1 MQLKYLIAID
11 SDGTLRHDDGTI
23 SDRTK
28 IIVSKLVD
36 LGNYVVICT
45 ARPRYH
51 TKKIVDESLASQ
63 ILVSSNGTEIYDN
76 DKKTLVFVAYV
87 EKNNCIELYNYARKN
102 DIRIIFVVDETEY
115 ATHFIRNNKQKLLSN
130 EINIDK
136 FFEENKV
143 KQCMILDNDKEKIE
157 KFKKHTIEIG
167 LKINNF
173 SNPYEEEQWF
183 SVISSNS
190 SKGQALLVLSKYLNI
205 PIENTIAI
213 GNDYNDVPM
222 FEVAAISVAVDNSND
237 NIKAHADIVIK
248 SNDDDGVAEYLE
260 TII

>member
-1 MQLKYLIAID
+1 MKYLIAID

-28 IIVSKLVD
+28 IIISKLVD

-51 TKKIVDESLASQ
+51 TKKIADESLASQ

-76 DKKTLVFVAYV
+76 DKKKLVFVAYV
-87 EKNNCIELYNYARKN
+87 EKNNCIELYNYAREN

-115 ATHFIRNNKQKLLSN
+115 ATYFIRNDKQKLLSN
-130 EINIDK
+130 EIDIDK

-157 KFKKHTIEIG
+157 KFEKHSIEIG
-167 LKINNF
+167 LKIINF
-173 SNPYEEEQWF
+173 SNPDEEEQWF
-183 SVISSNS
+183 SVINSNS
-190 SKGQALLVLSKYLNI
+190 SKGQALLLLSKYLNI

-213 GNDYNDVPM
+213 GNDYNDIPM
-222 FEVAAISVAVDNSND
+222 FVESGIGVAVGNSND
-237 NIKAHADIVIK
+237 NVKAYADIVIK
-248 SNDDDGVAEYLE
+248 SNNDDGVAEYLE
-260 TII
+260 TIN

>member
-87 EKNNCIELYNYARKN
+87 EKNCIELYNYAKEN

-115 ATHFIRNNKQKLLSN
+115 VTHFIRNDKQKLLSN
-130 EINIDK
+130 EIDINK

-157 KFKKHTIEIG
+157 GFKKHTIEIG

-183 SVISSNS
+183 SVVTENS
-190 SKGQALLVLSKYLNI
+190 SKGEALVELAKYLNI

-213 GNDYNDVPM
+213 GNDYNDIPM
-222 FEVAAISVAVDNSND
+222 FEIAGISVAVDNSN
-237 NIKAHADIVIK
+237 NSIKAHVDIVIK
-248 SNDDDGVAEYLE
+248 SNEDDGVAEYLE